1 MTCHKTKNK
10 MKIKEMEKTVELS
23 IERGIATEMADR
35 LEKMGIDV
43 EEVQIPVKTKAKII
57 INKPDNAD
65 DFAAMLEAASHSIL
79 TEMFEEFKEE

>member
-1 MTCHKTKNK
+1 

-43 EEVQIPVKTKAKII
+43 EEVQIPVEKKAKII

-65 DFAAMLEAASHSIL
+65 DFAAMIEAASHSIL
-79 TEMFEEFKEE
+79 TGMFEEFKEK